1 MLMEYIEYNICKGR
15 KEIRLIQ
22 DTCIRFSITVI
33 EIKLITNVQLVRFQR
48 NVSKH
53 NARETTCLSSKH
65 QSNNMYVMLYH
76 VSYLITYSAFN
87 DSLHTNDKWFFLR
100 KLYRVIY

>member
-1 MLMEYIEYNICKGR
+1 MLMKYIEYNICKGR

-48 NVSKH
+48 NVLKQCKGNNLFVIKTSK
-53 NARETTCLSSKH
+53 
-65 QSNNMYVMLYH
+65 
-76 VSYLITYSAFN
+76 
-87 DSLHTNDKWFFLR
+87 
-100 KLYRVIY
+100 

>member
-1 MLMEYIEYNICKGR
+1 MLMKYIEYNICKGR

-33 EIKLITNVQLVRFQR
+33 EIKLITNVQLVRFQG

-65 QSNNMYVMLYH
+65 QSNNMYH

-87 DSLHTNDKWFFLR
+87 DSLHSHK
-100 KLYRVIY
+100 

>member
-1 MLMEYIEYNICKGR
+1 MLMKYIEYNICKGR

-33 EIKLITNVQLVRFQR
+33 EIKLIT

-87 DSLHTNDKWFFLR
+87 DSLHSHK
-100 KLYRVIY
+100 

>member
-33 EIKLITNVQLVRFQR
+33 EIKLITNVQQR
-48 NVSKH
+48 NVLKQCKGNNLFVIKTSK
-53 NARETTCLSSKH
+53 
-65 QSNNMYVMLYH
+65 
-76 VSYLITYSAFN
+76 
-87 DSLHTNDKWFFLR
+87 
-100 KLYRVIY
+100 

>member
-1 MLMEYIEYNICKGR
+1 MKYIEYNICKRR

-65 QSNNMYVMLYH
+65 QSNNMYH

-87 DSLHTNDKWFFLR
+87 DSLHSHK
-100 KLYRVIY
+100 